1 MLIQKKTTLTSLVGF
16 TDGFAEGEIDGPFEG
31 DIDGLLLGLL
41 EGDRLGFCVGCKIYK
56 RYTDAK
62 SW

>member
-1 MLIQKKTTLTSLVGF
+1 MLSSEGVDTKKTRLTSLVGF

-41 EGDRLGFCVGCKIYK
+41 EGVRLGFCVGCKIYE
-56 RYTDAK
+56 RY
-62 SW
+62 S